1 MDMMGRRSVGFL
13 IVAIFIGILAGNI
26 VGGVL
31 SLLFENLGLQNNVV
45 QKVLVDP
52 LVQYEFYPMRLNLMV
67 MTLTLGFSLNF
78 NVLSLLGIGTAWY
91 YVKYSY

>member
-1 MDMMGRRSVGFL
+1 MGRRNVGFL
-13 IVAIFIGILAGNI
+13 IVAIFVGILAGNI
-26 VGGVL
+26 VGEVLGV
-31 SLLFENLGLQNNVV
+31 LFENLGLQNNVV

-52 LVQYEFYPMRLNLMV
+52 LVQYEFYPTRLNLIV
-67 MTLTLGFSLNF
+67 MTITLGFSLNF

>member
-1 MDMMGRRSVGFL
+1 MGRRNVGFL
-13 IVAIFIGILAGNI
+13 IIAIFVGILAGNI
-26 VGGVL
+26 VGEVL
-31 SLLFENLGLQNNVV
+31 LVLFANLGLQNNVV

-52 LVQYEFYPMRLNLMV
+52 LVQYEFYPMRINLMV

-91 YVKYSY
+91 YVKYS

>member
-1 MDMMGRRSVGFL
+1 MGRRNVGFL
-13 IVAIFIGILAGNI
+13 IIAIFVGILAGNI
-26 VGGVL
+26 VGEVL
-31 SLLFENLGLQNNVV
+31 IVLFENLGLQNNVV

-52 LVQYEFYPMRLNLMV
+52 LVQYEFYPMRLNLIV
-67 MTLTLGFSLNF
+67 MTITLGFSLNL

>member
-1 MDMMGRRSVGFL
+1 MGKKSIGVL
-13 IVAIFIGILAGNI
+13 IIALFIGVLAAS
-26 VGGVL
+26 VFAAVLGVI
-31 SLLFENLGLQNNVV
+31 FESLGLQNNVV

-52 LVQYEFYPMRLNLMV
+52 LVQYEFGPIPLNLIV
-67 MTLTLGFSLNF
+67 MSLTFGISFDF

>member
-1 MDMMGRRSVGFL
+1 MGRRNVGFL
-13 IVAIFIGILAGNI
+13 IIAIFVGILAGNI
-26 VGGVL
+26 VGEVL
-31 SLLFENLGLQNNVV
+31 IVLFENLGLQNNVV

-52 LVQYEFYPMRLNLMV
+52 LVQYEFYPMRLNLIV
-67 MTLTLGFSLNF
+67 MTITLGFSLNF

>member
-1 MDMMGRRSVGFL
+1 MGRRSIGFL
-13 IVAIFIGILAGNI
+13 IIAIFVGILTGNI

-31 SLLFENLGLQNNVV
+31 GVVFDSLGIQGNVV

-52 LVQYEFYPMRLNLMV
+52 LVQYEFYPMRLNLFV
-67 MTLTLGFSLNF
+67 MSLTFGFSLNF

>member
-1 MDMMGRRSVGFL
+1 MGKRNVGFL
-13 IVAIFIGILAGNI
+13 IVAIFVGILAGNI
-26 VGGVL
+26 VGEVLGV
-31 SLLFENLGLQNNVV
+31 LFENLGLQNNVV

-52 LVQYEFYPMRLNLMV
+52 LVQYEFYPMRLNLIV
-67 MTLTLGFSLNF
+67 MTITLGFSLNF

>member
-1 MDMMGRRSVGFL
+1 MGKRSVGFL
-13 IVAIFIGILAGNI
+13 IIAIFVGILAGNI
-26 VGGVL
+26 VGAVL
-31 SLLFENLGLQNNVV
+31 NVIFENLGLQDNVV

-52 LVQYEFYPMRLNLMV
+52 LLQYEFYPMRLNLMV

-78 NVLSLLGIGTAWY
+78 NVLSLVGIGMAWY